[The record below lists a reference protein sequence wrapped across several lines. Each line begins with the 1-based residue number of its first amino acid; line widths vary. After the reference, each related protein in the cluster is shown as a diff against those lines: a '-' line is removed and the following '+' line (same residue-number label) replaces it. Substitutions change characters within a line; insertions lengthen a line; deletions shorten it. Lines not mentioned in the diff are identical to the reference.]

1 MSGYGDFSCVYDI
14 LTEDVDYKGRGEYL
28 FGLFNRF
35 DRTPTLMLDLAC
47 GTGSFSNEFAKRGID
62 VIGVDAS
69 ESMLSVA
76 RKKSEEQG
84 NNILYLCQNADELEL
99 YGTVD
104 GAICCLDSVNHIID
118 KEELQ
123 RAFCK
128 VSLFLEPQ
136 RLIIFDVNTLYK
148 HKNIL
153 GNETFVIEDDRVFCT
168 WRNNFLED
176 DNITEINLD
185 IFVEQ
190 GGVYK
195 RYSEDFC
202 ERAYSHKELEEIL
215 SVAGLKIEAVLDDMS
230 YEDSTPASER
240 VIYVTRKV

>member
-1 MSGYGDFSCVYDI
+1 MGGYGDFSFVYDI

-28 FGLFNRF
+28 FGLFKRY
-35 DRTPTLMLDLAC
+35 DRAPTLMLDLAC
-47 GTGSFSNEFAKRGID
+47 GTGSFSNEFAKRGIE

-76 RKKSEEQG
+76 REKSVEAG
-84 NNILYLCQNADELEL
+84 ADVLYLCQKADELEL

-104 GAICCLDSVNHIID
+104 GAICCLDSINHIID
-118 KEELQ
+118 KDKLQ
-123 RAFCK
+123 MAFSK

-136 RLIIFDVNTLYK
+136 RLFIFDVNTLYK

-153 GNETFVIEDDRVFCT
+153 GNETFVIEDEGVFCT
-168 WRNNFLED
+168 WRNSFCEE

-185 IFVEQ
+185 FFVEQ
-190 GGVYK
+190 NGVYN

-202 ERAYSHKELEEIL
+202 ERAYGAEELEQML
-215 SVAGLKIEAVLDDMS
+215 TKAGLKIEAILDDMS
-230 YEDSTPASER
+230 YDECKATSER

>member
-28 FGLFNRF
+28 YGLFKRF
-35 DRTPTLMLDLAC
+35 DRAPTLLLDLAC
-47 GTGSFSNEFAKRGID
+47 GTGSFSIEFAKRGIE

-76 RKKSEEQG
+76 REKSEREG
-84 NNILYLCQNADELEL
+84 ADVLYLCQNAAELEL

-104 GAICCLDSVNHIID
+104 GAICCLDSINHIID

-123 RAFCK
+123 SAFCK

-136 RLIIFDVNTLYK
+136 RLFIFDVNTLYK
-148 HKNIL
+148 HKNVL
-153 GNETFVIEDDRVFCT
+153 GNETFVLEDGGVFCS

-176 DNITEINLD
+176 ENITEINLD
-185 IFVEQ
+185 FFVERDGMYQ
-190 GGVYK
+190 

-202 ERAYSHKELEEIL
+202 ERAYLEEELREMLIN
-215 SVAGLKIEAVLDDMS
+215 AGLKIEAVFDDMS
-230 YEDSTPASER
+230 CDNATDTSER